1 MIMERNKERVES
13 LQNQI
18 RDFPLQ
24 PGVYLMKDDHK
35 KIIYIGKAVNL
46 RNRVRSYFSGEK
58 DIKTRTLVRQIDSI
72 DHIVTK
78 SEYEALLLEN
88 NLIKKWNPRY
98 NINLKDG
105 KSYPVIRIT
114 AEEFPRVFRTRAI
127 VNDKSQYYGPYPDV
141 KVLDETL
148 SLVKKVL
155 PLRRCRNLKK
165 RESPCLYYHMGK
177 CSGPCAGLISKEDY
191 RTLINKARAILS
203 GRTAGLEKELMKEI
217 RALSESLEYE
227 KAAEIRDILIAL
239 EKLQTEQKVE
249 DFEEESRDYIGVDFS
264 GNIYSFAVIQMRNGK
279 LLGKESF
286 RSEYCGTEEE
296 AIQEFLLLYYGIPDK
311 DFPSRAF
318 ISLKDRSLIQDYL
331 RKEVGGAESLSL
343 EIPRSKRDQAV
354 MNMAV
359 ENARMDLARK
369 LQDLGNLPALEDL
382 QNVLNLKKLP
392 RRIEGFDIAHLDGHF
407 TVASLISF
415 KDGNPDRK
423 NYRHYNIRSLD
434 GGIDDFK
441 AISEAV
447 ARRYSRLMNEKK
459 EMPDLILIDGGKGQV
474 SSAVSVLEA
483 LGLKIPLLGL
493 AKRDELI
500 YLPGQKDPIDLPEG
514 DRGLRVLQHVRD
526 ETHRFATSH
535 NQKQRKKQLSLS
547 SLENIPGIGP
557 ARSRKLLIHFGSMEN
572 LYTARAEEISAT
584 AGISSDAAEMITQYL
599 SRKEKSEEQ

>member
-1 MIMERNKERVES
+1 MESNKERVDY

-58 DIKTRTLVRQIDSI
+58 DIKTRTLVRQIHSI
-72 DHIVTK
+72 DHIVTA

-114 AEEFPRVFRTRAI
+114 AEEYPRIFRTRAV
-127 VNDKSQYYGPYPDV
+127 VNDKSQYFGPYPDV
-141 KVLDETL
+141 KILDETL
-148 SLVKKVL
+148 SLIKKIL
-155 PLRRCRNLKK
+155 PLRRCRTLTK

-177 CSGPCAGLISKEDY
+177 CSGPCAGLISREDY
-191 RTLINKARAILS
+191 RSLVNKARSILT
-203 GRTAGLEKELMKEI
+203 GRTAGLEKDLMKEL
-217 RALSESLEYE
+217 RAYSDSLEFE

-239 EKLQTEQKVE
+239 EKLQSEQKVE
-249 DFEEESRDYIGVDFS
+249 DFEEESRDYIGVDSS
-264 GNIYSFAVIQMRNGK
+264 GNYYSFAIIQMRNGK

-286 RSEYCGTEEE
+286 RSEYYGTEEE
-296 AIQEFLLLYYGIPDK
+296 ALQEFLLRYYGSPEK
-311 DFPSRAF
+311 DFPARTF
-318 ISLKDRSLIQDYL
+318 INLKDRHLIQDYL
-331 RKEVGGAESLSL
+331 SREVPGASAMTL
-343 EIPRSKRDQAV
+343 ELPVTKRDQAV

-369 LQDLGNLPALEDL
+369 LQDLGNIPALEDL

-392 RRIEGFDIAHLDGHF
+392 RRIEGFDIAQLDGHF

-423 NYRHYNIRSLD
+423 NYRHFNIRSLD

-459 EMPDLILIDGGKGQV
+459 ELPDLILIDGGKGQV

-483 LGLKIPLLGL
+483 LGLKIPLIGL
-493 AKRDELI
+493 AKKEELI
-500 YLPGQKDPIDLPEG
+500 YIPGQKDPIDLPEG
-514 DRGLRVLQHVRD
+514 DRALRVLQHVRD

-535 NQKQRKKQLSLS
+535 NQKLRKKQLSLS

-557 ARSRKLLIHFGSMEN
+557 ARSRKLLTGFGSMEN
-572 LYTARAEEISAT
+572 LYAAAVDEISRT
-584 AGISSDAAEMITQYL
+584 AGVSMEAAEMIKEYL
-599 SRKEKSEEQ
+599 TRKERAEEP

>member
-1 MIMERNKERVES
+1 MIMESNKERVEY

-18 RDFPLQ
+18 RDFPLH
-24 PGVYLMKDDHK
+24 PGVYLMKDENK

-46 RNRVRSYFSGEK
+46 RNRVRSYFSGQK
-58 DIKTRTLVRQIDSI
+58 DIKTKTLVRQIHFI
-72 DHIVTK
+72 DHIVTG

-114 AEEFPRVFRTRAI
+114 AEDFPRVFRTRAI
-127 VNDKSQYYGPYPDV
+127 INDKSQYYGPYPDV
-141 KVLDETL
+141 KILDETL
-148 SLVKKVL
+148 TLVKKIL
-155 PLRRCRNLKK
+155 PLRRCRTLKK

-177 CSGPCAGLISKEDY
+177 CSGPCAGLIGREDY
-191 RTLINKARAILS
+191 RILVNKARSILS
-203 GRTAGLEKELMKEI
+203 GRTAGLEKDLMKEL
-217 RALSESLEYE
+217 RAYSEKLEFE

-249 DFEEESRDYIGVDFS
+249 DFEEESRDYIGVDSS
-264 GNIYSFAVIQMRNGK
+264 GNYYSFAIIQMRNGK

-286 RSEYCGTEEE
+286 RSEYYGSEEE
-296 AIQEFLLLYYGIPDK
+296 ALQEFLLRYYGTPDK

-318 ISLKDRSLIQDYL
+318 ITLKEHHLIQEYL
-331 RKEVGGAESLSL
+331 SREVSGGGKMIL
-343 EIPRSKRDQAV
+343 EIPETKRDQAV

-359 ENARMDLARK
+359 EYARTDLARK
-369 LQDLGNLPALEDL
+369 LQDLGNIPALEDL
-382 QNVLNLKKLP
+382 QSVLNLKKLP
-392 RRIEGFDIAHLDGHF
+392 RRIEGFDIAQLDGHF

-423 NYRHYNIRSLD
+423 NYRHFNIRSLD

-447 ARRYSRLMNEKK
+447 ARRYSRLLNEKR
-459 EMPDLILIDGGKGQV
+459 ELPDLILIDGGKGQV
-474 SSAVSVLEA
+474 SAAVSVLDA
-483 LGLKIPLLGL
+483 LGVNTPLIGL
-493 AKRDELI
+493 AKKEELI
-500 YLPGQKDPIDLPEG
+500 YLPGHKDPIDLPEG
-514 DRGLRVLQHVRD
+514 DRALRVLQYVRD

-535 NQKQRKKQLSLS
+535 NQKLRKKQLSLN

-557 ARSRKLLIHFGSMEN
+557 ARSKKLLTGFGSMEN
-572 LYTARAEEISAT
+572 LYAAAVEEISRK
-584 AGISSDAAEMITQYL
+584 GGVNLEAAEMIKEYL
-599 SRKEKSEEQ
+599 NRKEKAEEP

>member
-1 MIMERNKERVES
+1 MDSNKERVET
-13 LQNQI
+13 LRKQI
-18 RDFPLQ
+18 KDFPLQ
-24 PGVYLMKDDHK
+24 PGVYLMKDEQK
-35 KIIYIGKAVNL
+35 KIIYIGKAVKL

-58 DIKTRTLVRQIDSI
+58 DIKTRTLVHQIHSI

-114 AEEFPRVFRTRAI
+114 SDEYPRVFRTRNI

-148 SLVKKVL
+148 ALIKKML
-155 PLRRCRNLKK
+155 PLRRCRKLKK
-165 RESPCLYYHMGK
+165 RENPCLYYHMGK

-191 RTLINKARAILS
+191 RTLVNKARAILT
-203 GRTAGLEKELMKEI
+203 GRTVGLEKDLLKEI
-217 RALSESLEYE
+217 KVLSESLEFE
-227 KAAEIRDILIAL
+227 KAAELRDILIAL
-239 EKLQTEQKVE
+239 QLLQTEQKVE
-249 DFEEESRDYIGVDFS
+249 DFEEESRDYVGVDSS
-264 GNIYSFAVIQMRNGK
+264 GNYYSFVVFQMRNGK

-286 RSEYCGTEEE
+286 RSEYYGSEQDAT
-296 AIQEFLLLYYGIPDK
+296 QEFLLRYYGTPDK
-311 DFPSRAF
+311 DFPSRVF
-318 ISLKDRSLIQDYL
+318 LSLKDRSLIQDYL
-331 RKEVGGAESLSL
+331 NREVRGADKMVL
-343 EIPRSKRDQAV
+343 ELPRSKRDQAV
-354 MNMAV
+354 LNMAV
-359 ENARMDLARK
+359 ENARSDLARK
-369 LQDLGNLPALEDL
+369 LQDMGNIPALEDL
-382 QNVLNLKKLP
+382 QMVLNLKKLP
-392 RRIEGFDIAHLDGHF
+392 RRIEGFDIAQLDGHF
-407 TVASLISF
+407 TVSSLISF

-447 ARRYSRLMNEKK
+447 ARRYTRLKNEKK

-474 SSAVSVLEA
+474 SAAVSILDA
-483 LGLKIPLLGL
+483 LGLEIPLIGL
-493 AKRDELI
+493 AKREELI
-500 YLPGQKDPIDLPEG
+500 YLPGEKEPIDLPEG

-535 NQKQRKKQLSLS
+535 NQKLRKKQISLN

-557 ARSRKLLIHFGSMEN
+557 AKSKKLLVGFGSMEK
-572 LYTARAEEISAT
+572 LYAAKAEEISNT
-584 AGISSDAAEMITQYL
+584 AGVSLEAAEMIRQYL
-599 SRKEKSEEQ
+599 SRKEKAEEP